1 MAINRM
7 QIEAPP
13 DAVAAVLSD
22 PTTYAAFVVGS
33 KRIRRFDPAWP
44 EEGAEFHHTLGVGPF
59 ILRDLT
65 RVVDIDDGRR
75 FELRAQ
81 MRPLA
86 INRVTFT
93 LRPGEGG
100 TDVEVE
106 ERAVEGPA
114 ALMWN
119 PAFDGLMWLR
129 NQEML
134 RRLKRLVERRE
145 ARRSK
150 APGVTSNGQ

>member
-1 MAINRM
+1 MAVNRTVVD
-7 QIEAPP
+7 AAP
-13 DAVAAVLSD
+13 DAVAAVLAD
-22 PTTYAAFVVGS
+22 PRTYADFVVGS

-44 EEGAEFHHTLGVGPF
+44 ETGAVIHHTLGLGPF

-65 RVVDIDDGRR
+65 RVVDAGDGRR

-81 MRPLA
+81 MRPFA
-86 INRVTFT
+86 VNRVSFT
-93 LRPGEGG
+93 IRAAPSG
-100 TDVEVE
+100 TEVEVE

-134 RRLKRLVERRE
+134 RRLKKLVEQRQV
-145 ARRSK
+145 RRSK
-150 APGVTSNGQ
+150 ITRR